1 MQNILKIFKLRI
13 YYCRQGVP
21 SFWHPAIR
29 MGSKQKECASD
40 KSTRFGDFP
49 ENGFLPLDNCK
60 VLQTEALLPNE
71 FKDLELNLGRPQ
83 RYWVVTLAILLY
95 GMIFNGT
102 INGFTS
108 PALVLMQSNKSA
120 DDLVLNDQE
129 LSWVSSLAGLGYPVG
144 TILSGILMRYL
155 GRKWA
160 TLILHCSTYISGFG
174 LIYLAPNANWI
185 FLGRFVCGI
194 CQGSCNCIII
204 VYTLEMCINQK
215 QRAVVGVLLA
225 VMGYSG
231 TLLINVLGVF
241 LTWRQLAFTSLVM
254 AAPFVVGLIAW
265 VPEAPQYHLSK
276 GQSSQALNVYI
287 QLFGI
292 HFHPSVQYFLNQGSQ
307 VSDDVESESFQGTHK
322 CKSALKLLQALIF
335 MLFYQFAGYNVICFY
350 AASILQSDAKYI
362 NFQSNKSF
370 WHSLDSALV
379 AAVFVALAGLLGVVF
394 GVYLVQHFQR
404 KNLLIVSALG
414 TSLAFFAL
422 GVLFEAKKGSA
433 FTHVGLDLW
442 LPTTLLVIHILIF
455 SFGYGSIGFPMLA
468 EMLPPPMRPIGM
480 SFLTTMGGIF
490 TFANAKSFSDLSGVW
505 GQGITFIV
513 YGAINFLGAIYIRAC
528 VPKL

>member
-1 MQNILKIFKLRI
+1 
-13 YYCRQGVP
+13 
-21 SFWHPAIR
+21 
-29 MGSKQKECASD
+29 MGSKNEDGSRD
-40 KSTRFGDFP
+40 KSRFSEFAG
-49 ENGFLPLDNCK
+49 NGFLPLDNSK
-60 VLQTEALLPNE
+60 TVQSEALLPNE
-71 FKDLELNLGRPQ
+71 FKDLELNLGRPR
-83 RYWVVTLAILLY
+83 RYWVVTLSILLY
-95 GMIFNGT
+95 GMVFNGT
-102 INGFTS
+102 TNGFAS
-108 PALVLMQSNKSA
+108 PALVLMQSNQSG
-120 DDLVLNDQE
+120 DDLVLTDQE

-144 TILSGILMRYL
+144 TILSGVLMRYL

-160 TLILHCSTYISGFG
+160 TLTLHCSSYVFGFG

-215 QRAVVGVLLA
+215 QRALVGVLLA

-231 TLLINVLGVF
+231 TLFINVLGVF
-241 LTWRQLAFTSLVM
+241 LTWRQLALTSLVM
-254 AAPFVVGLIAW
+254 AVPFVVGLIIW

-276 GQSSQALNVYI
+276 GQSSLALNVYD

-292 HFHPSVQYFLNQGSQ
+292 HFRPSVQYFLNQGSQ
-307 VSDDVESESFQGTHK
+307 MSEDLEAESFQGAQK
-322 CKSALKLLQALIF
+322 CQSSLKLLQALIF

-350 AASILQSDAKYI
+350 AASILQTDAKYI
-362 NFQSNKSF
+362 NYQSNRSF
-370 WHSLDSALV
+370 WHSLDPALV

-404 KNLLIVSALG
+404 KNLLI
-414 TSLAFFAL
+414 
-422 GVLFEAKKGSA
+422 
-433 FTHVGLDLW
+433 
-442 LPTTLLVIHILIF
+442 TT
-455 SFGYGSIGFPMLA
+455 GYGSIGFPMLA
-468 EMLPPPMRPIGM
+468 EMLPPAMRPIGM

-505 GQGITFIV
+505 GQGLTFIV
-513 YGAINFLGAIYIRAC
+513 YGAINFLGAIYIRVC